1 MLLRWLLAVA
11 HLLALGIGLGAIWAR
26 ARGLRAVARAND
38 LQLLTRVFS
47 ADNWWGVAAV
57 LWLVTGL
64 WRLFAGTEK
73 APSYYYANHV
83 FWTKMILFGTVFLLE
98 LAPMI
103 SLIQW
108 RLALR
113 HGVQPDLSRASR
125 WASISSVQ
133 VVLVILLVFAA
144 TAMAR
149 GLGS

>member
-1 MLLRWLLAVA
+1 MVLRWILAGG

-26 ARGLRAVARAND
+26 ARGLRAVARDND
-38 LQLLTRVFS
+38 LRTLDRVFL
-47 ADNWWGVAAV
+47 ADNWWGIAAG

-64 WRLFAGTEK
+64 WRLFAGIEK
-73 APSYYYANHV
+73 APSYYYANHL
-83 FWTKMILFGTVFLLE
+83 FWTKMVVFGAVFLLE

-113 HGVQPDLSRASR
+113 RGVQPDLSRASR
-125 WASISSVQ
+125 WASISFVQ

-144 TAMAR
+144 TGMAR
-149 GLGS
+149 GVGS